1 LIGLQ
6 IQAVSKKST
15 LYTFQ
20 QIFSNR
26 SSGKM
31 LIKDFISK
39 PNHST
44 KNIPFML
51 NKLGTSFLSILKD
64 SFNEKDTN
72 LKRIVLDIA
81 DEN

>member
-1 LIGLQ
+1 
-6 IQAVSKKST
+6 
-15 LYTFQ
+15 
-20 QIFSNR
+20 
-26 SSGKM
+26 
-31 LIKDFISK
+31 
-39 PNHST
+39 
-44 KNIPFML
+44 ML